1 MRELRGIWQ
10 QTSYELDK
18 LQANPACVEAE
29 RKASFARKG
38 PHYELFFNPAPTPR
52 EKMEAKN
59 KPKVAILREV
69 GTNGAREMAGA
80 FFAAGFEPWDVT
92 MADIAEGRVSLK
104 DFRGV
109 AFSGGFSFADVLDA
123 GKGWAG
129 VIMFNDRIRDE
140 FKDFIE
146 RPDTFSLGVCNGCQ
160 VMALLGWVPW
170 QGIDIKQQP
179 RFVRNESGIFES
191 RFVTVKINPSP
202 SIFLQGMEGSVLGI
216 WVAHAEGRFHSSLV
230 ARRSSLES
238 RVTGHGSRATSHEFP
253 EELAPIRFVDDD
265 GKETEQYPFNP
276 NGSRLGVTGICSR
289 DGRHLALMPHPERLF
304 QVWQWPFR
312 PPHWSGLKASP
323 WLKLFQ
329 NARKWCEK

>member
-1 MRELRGIWQ
+1 
-10 QTSYELDK
+10 
-18 LQANPACVEAE
+18 
-29 RKASFARKG
+29 
-38 PHYELFFNPAPTPR
+38 
-52 EKMEAKN
+52 
-59 KPKVAILREV
+59 
-69 GTNGAREMAGA
+69 MAGA

-92 MADIAEGRVSLK
+92 MADIADGRVSLK

-129 VIMFNDRIRDE
+129 VIMFNDRVRDE
-140 FKDFIE
+140 FKAFIE

-160 VMALLGWVPW
+160 VMTLLGWVPW

-202 SIFLQGMEGSVLGI
+202 SIFLREMEGSVLGI
-216 WVAHAEGRFHSSLV
+216 WVAHAEGRCLWPDQKIFSL
-230 ARRSSLES
+230 AMN
-238 RVTGHGSRATSHEFP
+238 TDQ
-253 EELAPIRFVDDD
+253 ELAPIRFVDDD

-312 PPHWSGLKASP
+312 PTHWSGLKASP

-329 NARKWCEK
+329 NVREWCEK